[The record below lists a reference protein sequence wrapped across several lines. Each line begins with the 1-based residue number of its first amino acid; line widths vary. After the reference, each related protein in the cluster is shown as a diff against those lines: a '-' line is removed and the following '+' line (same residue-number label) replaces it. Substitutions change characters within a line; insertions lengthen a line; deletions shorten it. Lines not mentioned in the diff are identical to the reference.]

1 MKLIQSNYRDRLGIV
16 CLSLLLILIA
26 FTSSMLVGQ
35 YPIPFTK
42 AWGALWS
49 TDPNSIDHVILTT
62 IRLSRSLI
70 ACSVGAGLAVAG
82 VLMQSLTRNPLAS
95 PAVFGVNSGAVFLIV
110 LFTEFLGVGSLDNYI
125 WIAFAGSALGG
136 GLVYGLGCMG
146 RDGLSP
152 VRVVIAG
159 AAISALFMAFTQGI
173 LIIGQEGLDSV
184 LFWVAG
190 SVSGHELSTV
200 SPFLPYIYLGILAAI
215 LLSPHINVLLSG
227 DDIATGLGQSIFL
240 LKIVLSL
247 LIVSLAGLCVSIA
260 GNIGFI
266 GLIVPHMARAIV
278 GNNHQWLLPLSAIW
292 GAILLLLADVLGR
305 IILAPQVIPIGVMT
319 ALLGAPFFIFLARK
333 GHRYG

>member
-1 MKLIQSNYRDRLGIV
+1 MKLIQSNYRDRFGIV

-35 YPIPFTK
+35 YPIPFTN
-42 AWGALWS
+42 AWDALWS

-62 IRLSRSLI
+62 TRLSRSLI

-200 SPFLPYIYLGILAAI
+200 SPFLPYIYLGIFAAI

-266 GLIVPHMARAIV
+266 GLIVPHMVRAVV

>member
-1 MKLIQSNYRDRLGIV
+1 MKLIQSNYRDRFGIV

-35 YPIPFTK
+35 YPIPFTN
-42 AWGALWS
+42 AWDALWS

-62 IRLSRSLI
+62 TRLSRSLI

-200 SPFLPYIYLGILAAI
+200 SPFLPYIYLGIFAAI

-266 GLIVPHMARAIV
+266 GLIVPHMVRAVV

-319 ALLGAPFFIFLARK
+319 ALLGAPFFIFLSRK